1 MSASPGEI
9 FPGEVCFS
17 ICSKYVPP
25 VFKPVCI
32 CIYKN
37 QRTMKKRRRFKIS
50 AFQVIILSFLALIL
64 VGTGLLMLPFAA
76 KSRSSVGFADA
87 LFTATSATCVTGLI
101 VRDTATTWSVF
112 GKAVLIILIQIGGL
126 GVITVSLLFSM
137 LLKKKIGLGQRSL
150 MQESISAS
158 QVGGIV
164 RMTSFIIKTVIV
176 VETLGAVLLAPAF
189 IKEFGVLKGIIYA
202 FFHSISAFC
211 NAGFDLMGSKEAF
224 SSMTYFRGNILVNVV
239 LILLILIGGLG
250 FRTWDDI
257 RTNQHHLKRY
267 SMQSKVILS
276 FSAVLLLIPFVYFF
290 FAEYA
295 DLPVK
300 ERILSAAFQTAAPR
314 TAGFNTTDL
323 SQMSGAG
330 TAMMIM
336 LMLIGGASGST
347 AGGMKINTFAVL
359 LITAWSVFRQRKD
372 PSAFDRR
379 IDHESAAKA
388 STIFILY
395 ILLFVTAAMVIS
407 RIESLPLRDCL
418 FETASAVATV
428 GLTLGIT
435 PGLGMVSRG
444 ILVVL
449 MFLGRVGGLTLIFAA
464 LSDNKG
470 RYGRLPEE
478 NISIG

>member
-1 MSASPGEI
+1 MSPLTVTEADENAFVTIALQNRVHIDEIVQLPNQAFSMSVSRSPETDDLD
-9 FPGEVCFS
+9 PAEA
-17 ICSKYVPP
+17 
-25 VFKPVCI
+25 
-32 CIYKN
+32 
-37 QRTMKKRRRFKIS
+37 RRR
-50 AFQVIILSFLALIL
+50 
-64 VGTGLLMLPFAA
+64 T
-76 KSRSSVGFADA
+76 
-87 LFTATSATCVTGLI
+87 
-101 VRDTATTWSVF
+101 
-112 GKAVLIILIQIGGL
+112 
-126 GVITVSLLFSM
+126 
-137 LLKKKIGLGQRSL
+137 
-150 MQESISAS
+150 
-158 QVGGIV
+158 
-164 RMTSFIIKTVIV
+164 
-176 VETLGAVLLAPAF
+176 
-189 IKEFGVLKGIIYA
+189 
-202 FFHSISAFC
+202 
-211 NAGFDLMGSKEAF
+211 EA
-224 SSMTYFRGNILVNVV
+224 
-239 LILLILIGGLG
+239 
-250 FRTWDDI
+250 
-257 RTNQHHLKRY
+257 
-267 SMQSKVILS
+267 
-276 FSAVLLLIPFVYFF
+276 
-290 FAEYA
+290 
-295 DLPVK
+295 VK